1 MSLRYMYDLDGWYTG
16 TGQGERTT
24 DVAPPIDN
32 TADTPGLPRARWR
45 GWGWRV
51 EPMPAP
57 AVEPPAYAWDALG
70 WYAGTVAVGTA
81 NSTRQAPDTLST
93 TTTPGQPRSRW
104 VAGAWATLPYRVER
118 FITRRS
124 FRARFSQAERARID
138 LASIDNPSA
147 APEVRALAAELRA
160 SQRDISDSPYVD
172 LDLTRT
178 RQGVQSLEAAGLLDA
193 AGRAPQI
200 LDGPIAADERW
211 IP

>member
-1 MSLRYMYDLDGWYTG
+1 MTLYLYDLDGWYIG
-16 TGQGERTT
+16 TGQGTGTT
-24 DVAPPIDN
+24 EAPPVDN
-32 TADTPGLPRARWR
+32 ITSAPDLPRARWR

-81 NSTRQAPDTLST
+81 NSTRSAPDTLST

-104 VAGAWATLPYRVER
+104 VAGAWATLPFRVER
-118 FITRRS
+118 FVTRRA
-124 FRARFSQAERARID
+124 FRARFSQAERVRID
-138 LASIDNPSA
+138 LASIDDPA
-147 APEVRALAAELRA
+147 GTAEARALASEIRA
-160 SQRDISDSPYVD
+160 SQRDVSDSPYVD

-178 RQGVQSLEAAGLLDA
+178 RGGVIALESAGLLDA
-193 AGRAPQI
+193 AGRALVI

-211 IP
+211 VP